1 MGRIIYKNIMKPL
14 YILLFIYFFDIKV
27 VNKRLINIVNILYL
41 KSNIFI
47 ISITIRGI
55 ILVWNFFLLDINI
68 LTIIPTM
75 MDRIKK
81 VLFE

>member
-1 MGRIIYKNIMKPL
+1 MKHL

-41 KSNIFI
+41 KNNIFI

-55 ILVWNFFLLDINI
+55 ILIWNFFLLDINI
-68 LTIIPTM
+68 FTVIPAM
-75 MDRIKK
+75 IDRIKK